1 MTFFRSYDD
10 DPLALLPEPAAK
22 TLERHRLAR
31 AGRASDPPV
40 SVGVFV
46 VIIGVQKDRR
56 AVVKVQAE
64 EDAIVVTQLVGGK
77 GKGRSDLPEVRA
89 LRRAFRSMSGSRA
102 RMGSEERNACSFL

>member
-46 VIIGVQKDRR
+46 VIVGIQKDRR
-56 AVVKVQAE
+56 SVVEVQTE
-64 EDAIVVTQLVGGK
+64 EDTVVVTQLVGGK
-77 GKGRSDLPEVRA
+77 GKGRSNARSQGIAPGLA
-89 LRRAFRSMSGSRA
+89 LNVGVKRQDRERRK
-102 RMGSEERNACSFL
+102 ERLLVL